1 KRLYF
6 CKMEAKITELDSL
19 IRSKG
24 LNDLDISRKDREFLY
39 APGTALTL
47 KKIDEE
53 LEKALGTEDKVTLYR
68 TNMVQTNKDIIH
80 HISIDSHTIKHK
92 LVREHVA
99 NEHPHFHCSM
109 CDKLICMPQLNIDEN
124 MLPGGFRI
132 ESSSVLIEG
141 VCS

>member
-1 KRLYF
+1 
-6 CKMEAKITELDSL
+6 MVAKISEIDSL

-24 LNDLDISRKDREFLY
+24 LNATDIRRKVVKLLY
-39 APGTALTL
+39 APGTALTQ
-47 KKIDEE
+47 KEIEEE
-53 LEKALGTEDKVTLYR
+53 LEKAFGTVDRVTLYR
-68 TNMVQTNKDIIH
+68 TIKALTEKDIIH
-80 HISIDSHTIKHK
+80 QISIDSHTIKHK

-109 CDKLICMPQLNIDEN
+109 CNKLICMPQLNIDEN

-141 VCS
+141 VCSICNRTQH